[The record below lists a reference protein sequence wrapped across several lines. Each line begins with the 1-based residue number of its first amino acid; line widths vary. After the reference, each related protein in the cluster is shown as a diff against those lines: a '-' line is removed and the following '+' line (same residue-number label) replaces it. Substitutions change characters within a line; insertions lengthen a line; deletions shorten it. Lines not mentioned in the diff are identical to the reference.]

1 MAAVAA
7 CALAEAANVDRVAR
21 TGEPGKKL
29 LEMFKVFLKKSPTR
43 INGREPQ
50 NACPRARRARP
61 RARRARRSRCVR
73 MSADQHLLLIHASTT
88 KKHLTIFS

>member
-50 NACPRARRARP
+50 NACPRARRAR
-61 RARRARRSRCVR
+61 RSRCVR

-88 KKHLTIFS
+88 KKHTTFS

>member
-21 TGEPGKKL
+21 TGEPGRKF

-43 INGREPQ
+43 INRREPPIFP
-50 NACPRARRARP
+50 CGSECVPTRAVELA
-61 RARRARRSRCVR
+61 AIAV
-73 MSADQHLLLIHASTT
+73 
-88 KKHLTIFS
+88 